1 VDKMPAYFGTIDV
14 GTAWGAVEVDYPQQH
29 VARRWEAAETNRLN
43 EAHWQPVS
51 DEINDAL
58 TADIKLLQ
66 QRCRHEANNNSVI
79 DGGIETHVTNVV
91 GSTGPTLQ
99 VLTDDDRFNSEIEQ
113 LLKYWSANCEFQD
126 DLSLVDL
133 LEGWT
138 AQYLFNGEMLVQEI
152 VGKGIADYRLHDLG
166 AEAFD
171 MTIQNP
177 NIYGGIELDEN
188 QKVKLYHV
196 CDPGN
201 PGDKAKLPKEFTLH
215 CYRRRFAMQ
224 RRGLPPMASSLPTA
238 ADMRDYDDQVQDA
251 ARAAA
256 DYSVIMYSD
265 HPDADFSKPLNE
277 NVAVRRRTRSYAPPG
292 WKPFELKA
300 SQPGI
305 TYDSYREQRHTD
317 LAGTLGEMP
326 LMIFRRSARN
336 HNMSSARFDGARYG
350 KAIDRFQRRLE
361 RRMLNP
367 VLRRLV
373 RIAQMLKL
381 LRPTP
386 MNRISRKLQY
396 DFPHCVLPIAWTW
409 PKPPPVDALKDSMAQ
424 RIQLENGTKSFTQV
438 CAENGDRSD
447 EVIRLRKKDNTELAA
462 NDLPPIIGALPVTD
476 VELIKSIYS
485 LDDEEPDATQ
495 EESTEEPNA
504 NQTDESTPTEPQ

>member
-1 VDKMPAYFGTIDV
+1 
-14 GTAWGAVEVDYPQQH
+14 
-29 VARRWEAAETNRLN
+29 
-43 EAHWQPVS
+43 
-51 DEINDAL
+51 
-58 TADIKLLQ
+58 
-66 QRCRHEANNNSVI
+66 
-79 DGGIETHVTNVV
+79 
-91 GSTGPTLQ
+91 
-99 VLTDDDRFNSEIEQ
+99 
-113 LLKYWSANCEFQD
+113 
-126 DLSLVDL
+126 
-133 LEGWT
+133 
-138 AQYLFNGEMLVQEI
+138 
-152 VGKGIADYRLHDLG
+152 
-166 AEAFD
+166 
-171 MTIQNP
+171 
-177 NIYGGIELDEN
+177 
-188 QKVKLYHV
+188 
-196 CDPGN
+196 
-201 PGDKAKLPKEFTLH
+201 
-215 CYRRRFAMQ
+215 
-224 RRGLPPMASSLPTA
+224 MASSLPTA

-447 EVIRLRKKDNTELAA
+447 EVIRLRKKDNAELAA

-495 EESTEEPNA
+495 DESTEEPN
-504 NQTDESTPTEPQ
+504 TPPTEAE